1 MNAQDSC
8 LAYEAIR
15 AEANSSGENE
25 KPRLIVNPDFVEN
38 QDDSDGAIQFSPE
51 VQAQFDNE
59 I

>member
-1 MNAQDSC
+1 MNAQDTC

-15 AEANSSGENE
+15 AEADNSGENE

-38 QDDSDGAIQFSPE
+38 LDESDGATQFSPE